1 MVVTI
6 KITLTLLIVFPVIV
20 LISQIPKIV
29 AKDIDDLPE
38 WYLKLTDV
46 LYTAWC
52 TELVICLVIF
62 VIIIFTVPIMAI
74 WKY

>member
-6 KITLTLLIVFPVIV
+6 KITLTLLIVFPAIV

-29 AKDIDDLPE
+29 AEDINDLPE

-46 LYTAWC
+46 MYTAWC
-52 TELVICLVIF
+52 CEAVIVVLILALTM
-62 VIIIFTVPIMAI
+62 FTVAI
-74 WKY
+74 IKIWRI